1 LTFSDNATLRQEF
14 VKCGKVECK
23 CSDGEQIH
31 GPYIYAYWKD
41 NGKLRKKYIGKSI
54 EDHEDRESI
63 LKYTA
68 GLGMGSK
75 RETVTYMRRFTFID
89 NEVKKGNNFAKE
101 YQDKLRE
108 SKVTMEQGYRMINEN
123 IKLKRL
129 MKIFKIAKE
138 QGFDINSDNYI
149 DFIAQYMKDNGL
161 KTINELDSYI
171 NMEFR

>member
-1 LTFSDNATLRQEF
+1 
-14 VKCGKVECK
+14 
-23 CSDGEQIH
+23 
-31 GPYIYAYWKD
+31 
-41 NGKLRKKYIGKSI
+41 
-54 EDHEDRESI
+54 
-63 LKYTA
+63 
-68 GLGMGSK
+68 MGSK

-108 SKVTMEQGYRMINEN
+108 SKVTMEQAYRMINEN